1 MNNIIKKQH
10 IQHLGD
16 FANRVSTFIKPSMVE
31 KEITKRQFL
40 IRKHIITRE
49 RSEDEEIKFMYNQ
62 FKIDEVSKRLK
73 TPTVVCYPMK
83 FSTLTMGKLVRIRN
97 RARMAVNSL
106 FAPKQTTIQS
116 QRDRHLC
123 ITRNKWK
130 NSPSTYI
137 L

>member
-1 MNNIIKKQH
+1 MDNIMKKQH
-10 IQHLGD
+10 IQYLGD
-16 FANRVSTFIKPSMVE
+16 LATRASTFIKPSMVE
-31 KEITKRQFL
+31 IEIAKRHFL
-40 IRKHIITRE
+40 IRKHVITQE
-49 RSEDEEIKFMYNQ
+49 KSKNEEINFMYNQ

-73 TPTVVCYPMK
+73 TPTVVCYPMEL
-83 FSTLTMGKLVRIRN
+83 SILPMGKLVRIRN
-97 RARMAVNSL
+97 RARMAVNRL
-106 FAPKQTTIQS
+106 FAPKQTNRQS

>member
-1 MNNIIKKQH
+1 
-10 IQHLGD
+10 
-16 FANRVSTFIKPSMVE
+16 MVE
-31 KEITKRQFL
+31 KEITKRQLL

-97 RARMAVNSL
+97 RARIAVNKL
-106 FAPKQTTIQS
+106 FAP
-116 QRDRHLC
+116 
-123 ITRNKWK
+123 N
-130 NSPSTYI
+130 
-137 L
+137 